1 MAEKKKKN
9 GLKTV
14 LAFMGLGILA
24 VGALVGIKMIDRSK
38 GPNTPPIVEVNPG
51 GGEQQGGQQQ
61 GGGEQQEIQLAK
73 PANLAFDEKNGVLSW
88 DSVDHANGYTVTID
102 NNKFQTNT
110 NSYVFELPAEANDGE

>member
-24 VGALVGIKMIDRSK
+24 VGALVGIKMVDRSK

-61 GGGEQQEIQLAK
+61 GGGEQQEIQLYQPILKDLCNIYSK
-73 PANLAFDEKNGVLSW
+73 PA
-88 DSVDHANGYTVTID
+88 I
-102 NNKFQTNT
+102 
-110 NSYVFELPAEANDGE
+110 